1 MGWTNTQKQ
10 LAVRACRAARV
21 SDEHRRDVILRH
33 FSNAKLADGRI
44 SSTSPKLSNEDFEQ
58 FMAIVE
64 SHGGGQVLHFSRG
77 YWRNKA
83 EDRYG
88 RMRRRAYMIARQ
100 LEAAGALRPN
110 GEGLAGWISK
120 RVTRGACDRVEQLDY
135 HGLLSLILGLTSYAR
150 QRGVTIT
157 KTTATDGEAS
167 GMESTECSTGN

>member
-10 LAVRACRAARV
+10 LAVRACRAACV

-33 FSNAKLADGRI
+33 FSNAKLADRRI

-120 RVTRGACDRVEQLDY
+120 LSPVARATAWSSSTTTGFSRSSSASRPTRDSA
-135 HGLLSLILGLTSYAR
+135 A
-150 QRGVTIT
+150 
-157 KTTATDGEAS
+157 
-167 GMESTECSTGN
+167 